1 MFLNTFRPAIYITL
15 LFCSLKLNAS
25 TETTAQLTNTDNIAP
40 TPTRRPADIAST
52 SNELSIIDVRR
63 NIPLSDTDP
72 VYKDYYINAGVESG
86 LKENLVITVLRKTN
100 IKDASGTQSYGDILI
115 PVGRLKIIAAY
126 HRVAVAREFQL
137 ISRESQPMLEQTGL
151 MNGDRVDLAGSF
163 IDNKKASDK

>member
-1 MFLNTFRPAIYITL
+1 M
-15 LFCSLKLNAS
+15 
-25 TETTAQLTNTDNIAP
+25 
-40 TPTRRPADIAST
+40 
-52 SNELSIIDVRR
+52 
-63 NIPLSDTDP
+63 
-72 VYKDYYINAGVESG
+72 
-86 LKENLVITVLRKTN
+86 KENLVITVLRKTN

-137 ISRESQPMLEQTGL
+137 ISRESQPMLEQVGL